1 MNTREAIEL
10 SDLLRRLMA
19 AGDLTVVIIEHN
31 VRLMMGLCDRIAVM
45 NFGQKLAEG
54 LPAEVRKNP
63 SVVEAYLGKSA

>member
-1 MNTREAIEL
+1 MNTREAVDL
-10 SDLLRRLMA
+10 SDLLRKLVA

-54 LPAEVRKNP
+54 LPADVRKNP
-63 SVVEAYLGKSA
+63 SVIEAYLGKSA